1 MGRFKEFL
9 SKAMRGET
17 QALGVSGVTMET
29 AEFESLGYQEATLF
43 LMKAFDYS
51 FWHNAEIDE
60 EDIPET
66 SDEILLAYRDTSKK
80 KGYAY
85 KVGPFDPKAAGW
97 KEICFTDIKAK
108 VIEFDDGFFDRR
120 LEGIRKEYP
129 NVLDFSQLRAAY
141 INGFFNA
148 SQYMKDKI
156 KKYKWHD
163 AKKLD
168 QEMHMLPEE
177 VLAVVLSDEGTDRYE
192 VLKEDEILTLFEKEK
207 CIAWVNIEPFENIL
221 DQV

>member
-1 MGRFKEFL
+1 MGKFKEFL

-17 QALGVSGVTMET
+17 QALGVSGISIET

-51 FWHNAEIDE
+51 FWHNVEIDE

-66 SDEILLAYRDTSKK
+66 TDEVLMAYRDASKK

-85 KVGPFDPKAAGW
+85 KVGPFDTGASGW
-97 KEICFTDIKAK
+97 KEICFTEVKPK
-108 VIEFDDGFFDRR
+108 EIEFDDGFFDRR
-120 LEGIRKEYP
+120 LESIRKELP
-129 NVLDFSQLRAAY
+129 NVLDFLPVRAAY
-141 INGFFNA
+141 INGFFGA
-148 SQYMKDKI
+148 SQKMKDKI

-163 AKKLD
+163 AAKLD
-168 QEMHMLPEE
+168 REMHLLSEE
-177 VLAVVLSDEGTDRYE
+177 VLAVISEAGSNRYA
-192 VLKEDEILTLFEKEK
+192 VLKEDEILTLFEKDA